1 MGDESSGD
9 KASATMP
16 PPSYTRVKKMPE
28 AKRNDNEISA
38 KLKKVSEKVTKPDA
52 VDTEEDTEKDFKE
65 WFYLD
70 RRPKN
75 QNIPDQDIGPFSLND
90 ISKLLAEG
98 VLTLKHQ
105 VKKMDEEY
113 KDMSKWDGLSEI
125 VNFRRLA
132 NKERWFFEDAYRKIQ
147 GPISI
152 GELLFNYR
160 EGLLFEKTLVR
171 KKGKAGW
178 KTIEDSEKEGLFA
191 GVDLDE
197 YLDIDKWYYLDTMT
211 KDEQGPLPA
220 KEILIR
226 FTTNKFTESTM
237 IRREEMDECRELGT
251 LMDLLEAGKERAE
264 ENENKP
270 VDELDK
276 FYYEDKYRK
285 IHGPVPFQTVL
296 DLLHEKDL
304 TLESKV
310 KKDNMAEWMVLADA
324 KLFFQTSKNKRR
336 ERRRKRKK
344 KPKWKN
350 VKTKNNL
357 YVKNLPT
364 NATVDWMEEQFK
376 CCGIIKKGPD
386 GKPRIKLYKDKDG
399 SLKGDGLVTFL
410 QAESV
415 ELALKLIDGKVVDGK
430 TIKCS
435 VAEFSCKGDFQPN
448 KRRKLTDREKRVMRQ
463 LNNAAQSQLLSWDDD
478 ENKLAPKL
486 KIVIVYHI
494 FTLQEVAASGNER
507 VFYDNLADEIGR
519 EFQRVGGKIEKMT
532 IFEGNCDGVV
542 AVKYKENIGARRCLE
557 VMNGR
562 YFARRRLKAE
572 YWDGKTNFKVQDM
585 EDDEQRLKRFAES
598 LIKNDNREDK
608 CDEVKLT

>member
-1 MGDESSGD
+1 MDDGSSGT
-9 KASATMP
+9 KAGGTVLPTSA
-16 PPSYTRVKKMPE
+16 PSNSTLKQIPKAKCNASEAPITQKKLTKKE
-28 AKRNDNEISA
+28 TKSITSDN
-38 KLKKVSEKVTKPDA
+38 
-52 VDTEEDTEKDFKE
+52 EEDTEKDFKE
-65 WFYLD
+65 WYYLV

-75 QNIPDQDIGPFSLND
+75 QNIPDQDVGPFSLND
-90 ISKLLAEG
+90 ISNLLAEG
-98 VLTLKHQ
+98 ALTLKHKM
-105 VKKMDEEY
+105 KKNDEEY
-113 KDMSKWDGLSEI
+113 KDMSKWDELSEI

-191 GVDLDE
+191 GIDLDE

-226 FTTNKFTESTM
+226 FNTNKFTKSTM
-237 IRREEMDECRELGT
+237 IRREEMEECRELGT
-251 LMDLLEAGKERAE
+251 LIDLLEAGKERAE

-296 DLLHEKDL
+296 DLLHEKEL
-304 TLESKV
+304 SLESKV

-344 KPKWKN
+344 KQKWKN

-357 YVKNLPT
+357 YVQNLPANVT
-364 NATVDWMEEQFK
+364 IEWMEKQFK

-386 GKPRIKLYKDKDG
+386 GKPRIKLYKETDG
-399 SLKGDGLVTFL
+399 LLKGDGLVTFL

-415 ELALKLIDGKVVDGK
+415 ELALKLIDGKEVDGK
-430 TIKCS
+430 IIKCS
-435 VAEFSCKGDFQPN
+435 VAEFACKGDYQPN

-494 FTLQEVAASGNER
+494 FTLEEVAASGNER
-507 VFYDNLADEIGR
+507 LFYDNLADEIGR

-562 YFARRRLKAE
+562 YFATRRLKAE

-585 EDDEQRLKRFAES
+585 EDDEERLKRFAET
-598 LIKNDNREDK
+598 LIQNGK
-608 CDEVKLT
+608 